1 MRWIIVAAVIAMASI
16 ARAQPALTPPVVPAA
31 EPPAQFYAEAG
42 AAIGVGVGIYAAWAA
57 ELGYRPGGR
66 SLSIHAVVQSGS
78 VLLFGPFDA
87 KVASSGYLA
96 LRSGVDERG
105 CTEDGVWCGFVGID
119 LGYLHQYAM
128 STSGEHEDERV
139 AVVVPRVGL
148 DAGGRRVRIRVGL
161 ESAIGRDHWETLGLT
176 ASLAYGW

>member
-1 MRWIIVAAVIAMASI
+1 MREPLLVVVVAMASI
-16 ARAQPALTPPVVPAA
+16 ARAQPALTPPVAPAA
-31 EPPAQFYAEAG
+31 DAPAQFYAETG

-57 ELGYRPGGR
+57 EFGYRPDGR

-87 KVASSGYLA
+87 KLTSSGYLA

-105 CTEDGVWCGFVGID
+105 CTEGGVWCGFVGID
-119 LGYLHQYAM
+119 LGYLHQYATT
-128 STSGEHEDERV
+128 TSDGHEDERV

-148 DAGGRRVRIRVGL
+148 DAGAAGSGCASASRRPSGGTTGRPAG
-161 ESAIGRDHWETLGLT
+161 
-176 ASLAYGW
+176 